1 MSFVVGTFP
10 PSLHVPS
17 LHHFTYASTPSLP
30 LLYHLL
36 YLLLLLGVPLP
47 LHLAYPH
54 PITTHASPITLC
66 IFPLSPLYLPLLPQI
81 PSSHH
86 LVYSLAITS
95 HTFPELGPGSN
106 DRNHIKAFPFT
117 VRNKDV
123 KSVLLRMEMPPP
135 EAQPIEKSF
144 LI

>member
-1 MSFVVGTFP
+1 MSFVGGTFP
-10 PSLHVPS
+10 
-17 LHHFTYASTPSLP
+17 HHFTYASTPSLP
-30 LLYHLL
+30 LLYHCP
-36 YLLLLLGVPLP
+36 YLLLLPGVPSP
-47 LHLAYPH
+47 LHLAYSH
-54 PITTHASPITLC
+54 PITTHASLITLC

-86 LVYSLAITS
+86 LVYPPAIIS

-106 DRNHIKAFPFT
+106 DRNHIKAFAFI
-117 VRNKDV
+117 VIDKDV
-123 KSVLLRMEMPPP
+123 KSMLLRMEMPPP